1 MVTQGTHIDYYALTE
16 EQKHELGCMIAAD
29 NIEAVNKDFQ
39 TFEIPNTFYVRY
51 GKRILDT
58 LLAIVALIISAPINL
73 IIMIVTWFDVGS
85 PVLFHQQRIG
95 KDHKVFWLTKFRN
108 MTNETDLNGVL
119 LPAYKR
125 VTKWGNFVRKT
136 SLDELL
142 NFWSILKGDM
152 AIIGPRPMPID
163 YDGRFSQ
170 KHDMRHQVRP
180 GLECPM
186 HNDASGAC
194 WEDRFDNDVWY
205 VQHISLKT
213 DMKLIG
219 KLVAETFWGEKK
231 KMRGQGMGASGG
243 DFMGYFKDGHVM
255 TSDVIP
261 RKYFEHLF
269 QGTSEVAITMHNA
282 ELMDIYEQ

>member
-108 MTNETDLNGVL
+108 MTNETDSNGVL
-119 LPAYKR
+119 LPAYER
-125 VTKWGNFVRKT
+125 VTKWGSFVRKT

-152 AIIGPRPMPID
+152 AIIGPRPMPTG
-163 YDGRFSQ
+163 YAGRFSQ
-170 KHDMRHQVRP
+170 KHDMRHCVRP

-186 HNDASGAC
+186 HDTAIEVS
-194 WEDRFDNDVWY
+194 WEARFDNDVWY
-205 VQHISLKT
+205 VQHISFRT
-213 DMKLIG
+213 DMKLLG
-219 KLVAETFWGEKK
+219 ALVAETLWGKNRE
-231 KMRGQGMGASGG
+231 MRGQGSVAAGG

-261 RKYFEHLF
+261 EKYFECLVKVNP
-269 QGTSEVAITMHNA
+269 EAAIT
-282 ELMDIYEQ
+282 I